1 MTAVILKPS
10 KDTKWLT
17 LEVCKDYAKGE
28 CDKNENE
35 CKFAHPPSHVEASN
49 GKVICCFDSIK
60 VSSYFIKFYNHYF

>member
-28 CDKNENE
+28 CEKSENE
-35 CKFAHPPSHVEASN
+35 CNFAHPPAHVEASN

-60 VSSYFIKFYNHYF
+60 VIL